1 MIYLSKAIKNAGYLK
16 EGRRGQPTLPV
27 YQVLSPPA
35 RVLCRHSTHSGPW
48 KLGGALGRL
57 VKSLLLDTVVQFCFL

>member
-27 YQVLSPPA
+27 YQVLSAPA
-35 RVLCRHSTHSGPW
+35 RVLCRHGTTADTGNSMG
-48 KLGGALGRL
+48 L
-57 VKSLLLDTVVQFCFL
+57 V

>member
-1 MIYLSKAIKNAGYLK
+1 MIYLSKAIKKAGYLR

-35 RVLCRHSTHSGPW
+35 RVLCRHSTSSRPW
-48 KLGGALGRL
+48 KLDGALVRL
-57 VKSLLLDTVVQFCFL
+57 VKSLLLDTVVQFRFL